1 MAPTPKLNGAS
12 GRSTPAGDGSETP
25 TANGTK
31 KITKNEQMRLERLEF
46 MKKLVPE
53 VLIQGVDPN
62 QQGLNSCHQCHGYI
76 KRYDHFLQCTAIIV
90 KDNKPRPC
98 GLRYH
103 TDRICLA
110 EKYAKDEIRAYHP
123 GEPEFQ
129 QHKWIDPSVAQW
141 ACPKCRSICK
151 CLACKPK
158 ASLDDGADNL
168 KLKKIASSPD
178 LLFTGRRGSGPNGN
192 GHDFLPTPY
201 DSGHEAFSDS
211 NLSNGIKR
219 KRADSRKFTMGEFEI
234 SPADRIVDTTTGDA
248 LKKRRLELHGISR
261 FNESTPQRPHKVEA
275 PTFEPIEADFSDECL
290 DAKIAIRDF
299 CLRFGNDL
307 GVPRSHFKAID
318 DPVAQWS
325 ASTLKSLIS
334 SMLNA
339 IQEIPLEKEPSQ
351 RAASNPDQ
359 KQLPNKGTFTATEKE
374 AVDKAIDAI
383 KKANGD
389 SNDFWTHVFELL
401 VELGC
406 FEEGKWTDFEDSEIR
421 IFVVEKLMQIA
432 VTAPIIRENIDSDL
446 EAGLKG
452 IRRQTWADIKDER
465 ERFET
470 KRSTIQ
476 EQKLLA
482 TGNTSRLAKLIAEL
496 EDARDTKD
504 YNIDRLELQQWYVVR
519 NLRTPLQFPDGQ
531 DRSKRRTMDPRC
543 STSLGTDLLGNSFH
557 LFAPGPERGSDWG
570 SWIMCRKHKGLEH
583 PTGEA
588 QKEEEKPKTNGVAAV
603 DTAAVDENGDSPM
616 TNGDSTTE
624 KKKKRAAVWYAVK
637 GSDAVT
643 DLADWIRFKAKDYWF
658 DHPSDDVS
666 PKESQSVPVP
676 DAGTDFAVV
685 VIQRPDDED
694 STVSPVEL
702 ATEESIKSLNDK
714 LQEIR
719 RFMAIEESEKA
730 ARKKNNLL

>member
-12 GRSTPAGDGSETP
+12 GRSTPAVDGTETP
-25 TANGTK
+25 SNGTK
-31 KITKNEQMRLERLEF
+31 KITKNEQMRLDRLDF

-53 VLIQGVDPN
+53 VLIQSVDPN

-110 EKYAKDEIRAYHP
+110 EKYEKDEIRAYHP

-129 QHKWIDPSVAQW
+129 RHRWTDPSSAQW

-158 ASLDDGADNL
+158 TSLDDGGESL

-178 LLFTGRRGSGPNGN
+178 LFLSSRRGSGPNGN

-211 NLSNGIKR
+211 NLSNGTKR
-219 KRADSRKFTMGEFEI
+219 KRADSRKYTMGEFEV
-234 SPADRIVDTTTGDA
+234 SSTNRIIDTTTGDA
-248 LKKRRLELHGISR
+248 LKKRRLELHGMDKLALG
-261 FNESTPQRPHKVEA
+261 PAPRPTVKEA
-275 PTFEPIEADFSDECL
+275 PTFEPIEVEFSEECL

-299 CLRFGNDL
+299 TLRFGNDL

-325 ASTLKSLIS
+325 ASTLKALIS
-334 SMLNA
+334 SMLHA
-339 IQEIPLEKEPSQ
+339 IQEIPLEKENPN
-351 RAASNPDQ
+351 RPANPDQ
-359 KQLPNKGTFTATEKE
+359 KQLANKGTFTAEEKA
-374 AVDKAIDAI
+374 AVDKSIDAI
-383 KKANGD
+383 KKTSGD
-389 SNDFWTHVFELL
+389 SSDFWGHVFELL
-401 VELGC
+401 VELGS

-432 VTAPIIRENIDSDL
+432 VTSPIIRENIDSDL
-446 EAGLKG
+446 EAGLKAL
-452 IRRQTWADIKDER
+452 RRKTWDDIKAER

-470 KRSTIQ
+470 KRNTIQ
-476 EQKLLA
+476 EHKIQA
-482 TGNTSRLAKLIAEL
+482 AGNTARIAKLIAEL

-504 YNIDRLELQQWYVVR
+504 YNIDRLELQQW
-519 NLRTPLQFPDGQ
+519 
-531 DRSKRRTMDPRC
+531 SKRRTMDPRC
-543 STSLGTDLLGNSFH
+543 STSLGTDLLGNRYH
-557 LFAPGPERGSDWG
+557 LFAPGPERGSEWG
-570 SWIMCRKHKGLEH
+570 SWIMCRKFKGLEH
-583 PTGEA
+583 PSGDA
-588 QKEEEKPKTNGVAAV
+588 QEKPETNGVNGTNGTNGTTENGV
-603 DTAAVDENGDSPM
+603 DANGDSPM
-616 TNGDSTTE
+616 TNDVET
-624 KKKKRAAVWYAVK
+624 KKRPVVWYALK
-637 GSDAVT
+637 GSDAVS
-643 DLADWIRFKAKDYWF
+643 DLTDWIRFKAKDYWY
-658 DHPSDDVS
+658 DHPSDES
-666 PKESQSVPVP
+666 PKEDQAEAKTDEPAK
-676 DAGTDFAVV
+676 DADGDFAVV
-685 VIQRPDDED
+685 VIQRPDDDNVE
-694 STVSPVEL
+694 PAEL

>member
-1 MAPTPKLNGAS
+1 MAPTPKLS
-12 GRSTPAGDGSETP
+12 GRSTPAQDGSETP
-25 TANGTK
+25 TNGTK

-53 VLIQGVDPN
+53 VLIQSVDPN

-129 QHKWIDPSVAQW
+129 QHKWLDPSVAQW

-158 ASLDDGADNL
+158 TSLDDGGENL

-178 LLFTGRRGSGPNGN
+178 LLFTSRRGSGPNGSTQ
-192 GHDFLPTPY
+192 DFLPTPY

-211 NLSNGIKR
+211 NLSNGTKR
-219 KRADSRKFTMGEFEI
+219 KRADSRKYTMGEFEV
-234 SPADRIVDTTTGDA
+234 SSADRIVDSTSSTGDA

-261 FNESTPQRPHKVEA
+261 FNDSIAQRPHKVEA
-275 PTFEPIEADFSDECL
+275 PTFEAMDVEFSDDCL

-299 CLRFGNDL
+299 CLRFGSDL
-307 GVPRSHFKAID
+307 GIPRSHFKAID
-318 DPVAQWS
+318 DPISQWS
-325 ASTLKSLIS
+325 PSTLKSLIS

-339 IQEIPLEKEPSQ
+339 IQEIPLEKEPAQ
-351 RAASNPDQ
+351 RPVNPDQ
-359 KQLPNKGTFTATEKE
+359 KQLANKGTFTATEKE

-383 KKANGD
+383 KKAGGD
-389 SNDFWTHVFELL
+389 SNEFWTHVFELL
-401 VELGC
+401 VELGS
-406 FEEGKWTDFEDSEIR
+406 FEEGKWADFEDSEIR
-421 IFVVEKLMQIA
+421 LFVTEKLMQIA
-432 VTAPIIRENIDSDL
+432 VTSPIIRENIDNDL
-446 EAGLKG
+446 EAGLKT
-452 IRRQTWADIKDER
+452 IRRQTWDDIKAER
-465 ERFET
+465 ERFES
-470 KRSTIQ
+470 KRTAIQ
-476 EQKLLA
+476 EHKLA
-482 TGNTSRLAKLIAEL
+482 AAGNTSRLAKLIAEL

-519 NLRTPLQFPDGQ
+519 NLRTPLQFPDGE

-543 STSLGTDLLGNSFH
+543 STSLGTDLLGNSYH
-557 LFAPGPERGSDWG
+557 LFAPGPERGSEWG
-570 SWIMCRKHKGLEH
+570 SWIMCRRHKTLEH

-588 QKEEEKPKTNGVAAV
+588 QPAQEKEKKTNGTTATPAAPDAAEENPV
-603 DTAAVDENGDSPM
+603 DANGDSPM
-616 TNGDSTTE
+616 TNGDSTG
-624 KKKKRAAVWYAVK
+624 KKRPALWYAVK

-658 DHPSDDVS
+658 DHPSDAS
-666 PKESQSVPVP
+666 PKEQPVP
-676 DAGTDFAVV
+676 DANGDFAVV
-685 VIQRPDDED
+685 VVQRPDDE
-694 STVSPVEL
+694 TLNPAEL

>member
-12 GRSTPAGDGSETP
+12 GRSTPAVDGSETP
-25 TANGTK
+25 TTTK
-31 KITKNEQMRLERLEF
+31 KITKNEQMRLDRLDF

-53 VLIQGVDPN
+53 VLIQSVDPN

-76 KRYDHFLQCTAIIV
+76 KRYDHFLQCTAIIS

-110 EKYAKDEIRAYHP
+110 EKYEKDEIRAYHP

-129 QHKWIDPSVAQW
+129 KHRWTDPSVAQW

-158 ASLDDGADNL
+158 TSLDDGGDTN

-178 LLFTGRRGSGPNGN
+178 LFLSSRRGSGPNGS
-192 GHDFLPTPY
+192 GQDFLPTPY

-211 NLSNGIKR
+211 NLSNGTKR
-219 KRADSRKFTMGEFEI
+219 KRADSRKYTMGEFEI
-234 SPADRIVDTTTGDA
+234 SSANRIIDTTTGDA
-248 LKKRRLELHGISR
+248 LKKRRLELHGMDKLALG
-261 FNESTPQRPHKVEA
+261 PPPRPTVKEA
-275 PTFEPIEADFSDECL
+275 PTFEPVEVDFSEECL

-299 CLRFGNDL
+299 ILRFGNDL
-307 GVPRSHFKAID
+307 GVPRSHFKAVD

-325 ASTLKSLIS
+325 ASTLKALIS
-334 SMLNA
+334 SMLHS
-339 IQEIPLEKEPSQ
+339 IQEIPLEKEVTNRP
-351 RAASNPDQ
+351 ANPDQ
-359 KQLPNKGTFTATEKE
+359 KQLANKGTFTAEEKA
-374 AVDKAIDAI
+374 AVDKSIDAI
-383 KKANGD
+383 KKASGD
-389 SNDFWTHVFELL
+389 SNDFWGHVFELL
-401 VELGC
+401 VELGS

-432 VTAPIIRENIDSDL
+432 VTSPVIRENIDSDL
-446 EAGLKG
+446 EAGLKAL
-452 IRRQTWADIKDER
+452 RRQTWDDIKAER

-470 KRSTIQ
+470 KRNTIQ
-476 EQKLLA
+476 EAKLA
-482 TGNTSRLAKLIAEL
+482 ASGNTARIAKLIAEL

-504 YNIDRLELQQWYVVR
+504 YNIDRFELQQW
-519 NLRTPLQFPDGQ
+519 
-531 DRSKRRTMDPRC
+531 SKRRTMDPRC
-543 STSLGTDLLGNSFH
+543 STSLGTDLLGNRYH

-570 SWIMCRKHKGLEH
+570 SWIMCRKFKGLEH
-583 PTGEA
+583 PSGEP
-588 QKEEEKPKTNGVAAV
+588 QEKPETNGTDGAAAAAAPAAEV
-603 DTAAVDENGDSPM
+603 DANGDSPM
-616 TNGDSTTE
+616 DDAEATATTTAI
-624 KKKKRAAVWYAVK
+624 KKRPVVWYAVK

-643 DLADWIRFKAKDYWF
+643 DLTDWIRFKAKDYWY
-658 DHPSDDVS
+658 DHPSDES
-666 PKESQSVPVP
+666 PKADQTDAKSP
-676 DAGTDFAVV
+676 DASTKDSDGDFAVV
-685 VIQRPDDED
+685 VVQRPDDEA
-694 STVSPVEL
+694 VEPAEL

>member
-12 GRSTPAGDGSETP
+12 GRSTPAVDGSETP
-25 TANGTK
+25 ISGTK
-31 KITKNEQMRLERLEF
+31 KITKNEQMRLDRLEF

-53 VLIQGVDPN
+53 NLIQSVDPN

-76 KRYDHFLQCTAIIV
+76 KRYDHFLQCTAIIS

-110 EKYAKDEIRAYHP
+110 EKYEKNEIRAYHP
-123 GEPEFQ
+123 GEPEFLRHQ
-129 QHKWIDPSVAQW
+129 WNDSSQPQW
-141 ACPKCRSICK
+141 ACPKCRAICK

-158 ASLDDGADNL
+158 TSLDDGTDNN

-178 LLFTGRRGSGPNGN
+178 LFLSSRRGSGPNGS

-211 NLSNGIKR
+211 NLSNGTKR
-219 KRADSRKFTMGEFEI
+219 KRADSRKYAMGEFEI
-234 SPADRIVDTTTGDA
+234 SSTNRIVDTTTGDA
-248 LKKRRLELHGISR
+248 LKKRRLELHGMDKMAIGS
-261 FNESTPQRPHKVEA
+261 PPRPTVKEA
-275 PTFEPIEADFSDECL
+275 PTFEPIEVDFSEECL

-299 CLRFGNDL
+299 VLRFGGDL

-325 ASTLKSLIS
+325 ASTLKALIS
-334 SMLNA
+334 SMLHA
-339 IQEIPLEKEPSQ
+339 IKEIPLEKEVTNRP
-351 RAASNPDQ
+351 ANPDQ
-359 KQLPNKGTFTATEKE
+359 KQLANKGTFTAEEKA
-374 AVDKAIDAI
+374 AVDKSIDAI

-389 SNDFWTHVFELL
+389 SNDFWGHVFELL
-401 VELGC
+401 VELGSL
-406 FEEGKWTDFEDSEIR
+406 EEGKWTDFEDSEIR

-432 VTAPIIRENIDSDL
+432 VTSPVIKENIDSDL
-446 EAGLKG
+446 EAGLKL
-452 IRRQTWADIKDER
+452 IRRQTWDDIKAER

-470 KRSTIQ
+470 KRNTIQ
-476 EQKLLA
+476 EAKVSA
-482 TGNTSRLAKLIAEL
+482 SGNTARIAKLIAEL

-504 YNIDRLELQQWYVVR
+504 YNIDRFELQQWYVVR
-519 NLRTPLQFPDGQ
+519 NLRTPLQFPDGS

-543 STSLGTDLLGNSFH
+543 STSLGTDLLGNRYH
-557 LFAPGPERGSDWG
+557 LFAPGPERGSEWG
-570 SWIMCRKHKGLEH
+570 SWIMCRKFKSLEH
-583 PTGEA
+583 PSGEA
-588 QKEEEKPKTNGVAAV
+588 QEKPEANGSTNEANEV
-603 DTAAVDENGDSPM
+603 DANGDSPM
-616 TNGDSTTE
+616 TTDAET
-624 KKKKRAAVWYAVK
+624 KKRPVVWYAVK

-643 DLADWIRFKAKDYWF
+643 DLTDWIRFKAKDYWY
-658 DHPSDDVS
+658 DHPSDES
-666 PKESQSVPVP
+666 PKADQTDPKSADEPTK
-676 DAGTDFAVV
+676 DADGDFAVV
-685 VIQRPDDED
+685 VVQRPDDE
-694 STVSPVEL
+694 TVEPAEL